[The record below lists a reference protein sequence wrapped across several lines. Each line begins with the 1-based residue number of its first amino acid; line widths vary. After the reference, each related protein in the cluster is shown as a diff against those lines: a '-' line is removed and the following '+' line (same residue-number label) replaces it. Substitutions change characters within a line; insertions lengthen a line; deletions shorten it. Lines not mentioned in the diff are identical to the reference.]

1 MDGNKLEKIVK
12 ISDLNAKTD
21 NEIKRISYSN
31 VNLIPC
37 EIEINGEDIRFLYD
51 VEGLKPLD
59 ELKKGRDV
67 EKLRF
72 LINIYN
78 VFKIVEEYC
87 FDLNSQNIFY
97 DYNFNVKIKDRDI
110 RLKEE
115 VIDLEDLTLQYK
127 SLIGYIFDNKYTYE
141 NLYNGG
147 MDLLKKNKKIEK
159 YFELKTIEDIH
170 NELLLDLDYKEKE
183 DREKYIEVR
192 KQDFNIKKYSIYAMG
207 TVISILTCYTIYS
220 SVFLI
225 PFQKKVIKADNYYS
239 EKNYEGVIK
248 SFEKTRGMKLSKE
261 SKYKLAY
268 SYIVSESLSEN
279 QKKNIMLMLD
289 NKSDENILDYWIA
302 IGKSKYDEA
311 IDLAKKVQ
319 DNELLLYA
327 LLSKQKFI
335 QNDAKITGEEKESIG
350 NELSTQI
357 EKINKELN
365 GDNSGNKTNLQASEQ
380 KSESEDAGNSNA
392 AQNTGTELP
401 MGLDL
406 NPNN

>member
-1 MDGNKLEKIVK
+1 MDVNKLEKIIK

-37 EIEINGEDIRFLYD
+37 EVEINGEDIRFLYD
-51 VEGLKPLD
+51 IEGLKPLD

-67 EKLRF
+67 EKFRF

-78 VFKIVEEYC
+78 VFKIIEEYC
-87 FDLNSQNIFY
+87 FDLNSQNLYY

-115 VIDLEDLTLQYK
+115 VIDIEDLTLQYK
-127 SLIGYIFDNKYTYE
+127 SLIGYIFDNNKYTYD
-141 NLYNGG
+141 NFYNGG
-147 MDLLKKNKKIEK
+147 MDLLKKNKKTEK
-159 YFELKTIEDIH
+159 YFKLETIENIH
-170 NELLLDLDYKEKE
+170 NELLSDLDYKEKE

-192 KQDFNIKKYSIYAMG
+192 KRDFNINKYSIYAMG
-207 TVISILTCYTIYS
+207 AAITILTCYTIYS

-225 PFQKKVIKADNYYS
+225 PFQKNVIKADNYYS

-248 SFEKTRGMKLSKE
+248 SLEKTRGMKLSKE

-268 SYIVSESLSEN
+268 SYIISESLSED
-279 QKKNIMLMLD
+279 QKKNITLMLD
-289 NKSDENILDYWIA
+289 SKSDENILDYWIA
-302 IGKSKYDEA
+302 IGKSDYDEA

-319 DNELLLYA
+319 DNELLLYS
-327 LLSKQKFI
+327 LLSKQRYI
-335 QNDAKITGEEKESIG
+335 QHDTKMTGEEKESIQ
-350 NELSTQI
+350 NELENQI

-365 GDNSGNKTNLQASEQ
+365 GDNSGNKVNLQSSSEENTETENN
-380 KSESEDAGNSNA
+380 ESDM
-392 AQNTGTELP
+392 P
-401 MGLDL
+401 MGLNL

>member
-1 MDGNKLEKIVK
+1 MDVNKLEKIIK

-37 EIEINGEDIRFLYD
+37 EVEINGEDIRFLYD
-51 VEGLKPLD
+51 IEGLKPLD

-67 EKLRF
+67 EKFRF

-78 VFKIVEEYC
+78 VFKIIEEYC
-87 FDLNSQNIFY
+87 FDLNSQNLYY

-115 VIDLEDLTLQYK
+115 VIDIEDLTLQYK
-127 SLIGYIFDNKYTYE
+127 SLIGYIFDNNKYTYD
-141 NLYNGG
+141 NFYNGG
-147 MDLLKKNKKIEK
+147 MDLLKKNKKTEK
-159 YFELKTIEDIH
+159 YFKLETIEDIH
-170 NELLLDLDYKEKE
+170 NELLSDLDYKEKE

-192 KQDFNIKKYSIYAMG
+192 KRDFNIKKYSIYAMG
-207 TVISILTCYTIYS
+207 AAITILTCYTIYS

-225 PFQKKVIKADNYYS
+225 PFQKNVIKADNYYS

-248 SFEKTRGMKLSKE
+248 SLEKTRGMKLSKE

-268 SYIVSESLSEN
+268 SYIISESLSEG
-279 QKKNIMLMLD
+279 QKKNITLMLD
-289 NKSDENILDYWIA
+289 SKSDENILDYWIA
-302 IGKSKYDEA
+302 IGKSDYDEA

-319 DNELLLYA
+319 DNELLLYS
-327 LLSKQKFI
+327 LLSKQRYI
-335 QNDAKITGEEKESIG
+335 QHDTKMTGEEKESIQ
-350 NELSTQI
+350 NDLENQI

-365 GDNSGNKTNLQASEQ
+365 GDNSGNAVNLQNSSEENTETENN
-380 KSESEDAGNSNA
+380 ESDM
-392 AQNTGTELP
+392 P
-401 MGLDL
+401 MGLNL